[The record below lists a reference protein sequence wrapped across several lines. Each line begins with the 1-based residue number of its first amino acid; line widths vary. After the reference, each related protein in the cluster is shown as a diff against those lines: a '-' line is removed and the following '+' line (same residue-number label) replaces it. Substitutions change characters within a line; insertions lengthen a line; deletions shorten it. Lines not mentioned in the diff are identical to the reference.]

1 MASASTNALEVHV
14 TVPPHYDAA
23 HMESSNAGT
32 FGTKLN
38 PV

>member
-32 FGTKLN
+32 LEASLN